1 MLSLPE
7 FEVTDFK
14 QNEYDMGFYVETKE
28 KPTICQAC
36 GCYEPELKV
45 AKTRPQTIRDLNNQE
60 KRVAFMLK
68 RRYYRCEECGQIFAE
83 PLKSVDGKGCITNRM
98 RKEIGQKAI
107 ANSFVDFENEY
118 AISDTTV
125 RSAFLDAIQSIPS
138 LSVQEMPSVLG
149 IDETCLL

>member
-14 QNEYDMGFYVETKE
+14 QNEYDMGCYVETKE

-45 AKTRPQTIRDLNNQE
+45 AKTRTQTIRDLNNQE

-68 RRYYRCEECGQIFAE
+68 RRYYRCEECGQIFVE
-83 PLKSVDGKGCITNRM
+83 PLKSVDGKGRITNRM
-98 RKEIGQKAI
+98 RKEIGQKLLRI
-107 ANSFVDFENEY
+107 
-118 AISDTTV
+118 
-125 RSAFLDAIQSIPS
+125 
-138 LSVQEMPSVLG
+138 LS
-149 IDETCLL
+149 

>member
-14 QNEYDMGFYVETKE
+14 QNEYDMGFCVETKE
-28 KPTICQAC
+28 KPTICQDC

-45 AKTRPQTIRDLNNQE
+45 AKTRTQTIRDLNNQE

-68 RRYYRCEECGQIFAE
+68 RRYYRYEECGQIFAE
-83 PLKSVDGKGCITNRM
+83 PLKSVDGKGRITNRM

-138 LSVQEMPSVLG
+138 LSVQETPSVLG
-149 IDETCLL
+149 IDEICLL